1 MSEVNQ
7 ETSGHAESGSAET
20 VENQETSQQSA
31 KDQVSY
37 DTYKKVLSEAKAAKA
52 KKAELEA
59 ELQKVKQSELEVK
72 GQDKQL
78 IESLRKQL
86 ADREAAER
94 KMKEHYAFNSFKN
107 TVASLGTK
115 HGCVDVEMLL
125 KAVDINSVEM
135 NDDFTFN
142 EADLERE
149 ISQLATKKSY
159 LFTKKVPTVKDGVP
173 STPKKETK
181 KLTIDEMAK
190 AIASMPKA

>member
-1 MSEVNQ
+1 MSEVTDNA
-7 ETSGHAESGSAET
+7 SGKTAAVSDET
-20 VENQETSQQSA
+20 VETTEVQQS

-37 DTYKKVLSEAKAAKA
+37 DTYKKVLGEAKAAKA

-59 ELQKVKQSELEVK
+59 ELQKVKQSELEIK

-78 IESLRKQL
+78 IDSLRKQL
-86 ADREAAER
+86 ADREAQER

-107 TVASLGTK
+107 TVSAIGSK
-115 HGCVDVEMLL
+115 HGCIDMEVLL
-125 KAVDINSVEM
+125 KSVDINSVEM

-149 ISQLATKKSY
+149 IAQLASKKSY
-159 LFTKKVPTVKDGVP
+159 LFQKKVPAVKDGVP
-173 STPKKETK
+173 GTVKKETK

>member
-1 MSEVNQ
+1 MSEVTDQ
-7 ETSGHAESGSAET
+7 ASGQAVDDSVESVETKET
-20 VENQETSQQSA
+20 QQA

-59 ELQKVKQSELEVK
+59 ELQKVRQSELEVK

-86 ADREAAER
+86 AEKEQSDR

-107 TVASLGTK
+107 TVSAIGTK
-115 HGCVDVEMLL
+115 HGCIDMEVLL
-125 KAVDINSVEM
+125 KSVDINSVEM

-149 ISQLATKKSY
+149 IAQLASKKSY
-159 LFTKKVPTVKDGVP
+159 LFQKKVPSVKDG
-173 STPKKETK
+173 TPGMKKTETK

-190 AIASMPKA
+190 ALASMPKA